1 MRAIGFDGRRASRLV
16 LSALVVGGV
25 LGFALDTVGML
36 PVPEIEVDWTIP
48 AMRASEYVPAAS
60 LNAGEETVLIY
71 VGSSTCAWSNVQEL
85 PLQIRRLKILM
96 QQRARTEGRR
106 FATIGIA
113 RDRFAADGL
122 SHLKKFGP
130 FDEVMAGRSGAN
142 LGIQEYIYGVGS
154 MAGPG
159 ATPQIILVSRRL
171 AFPANHVSI
180 VDERVILR
188 KRGFAAISE
197 WIAEGAPVPID
208 DG

>member
-1 MRAIGFDGRRASRLV
+1 MRATGFNRQAGKLV
-16 LSALVVGGV
+16 LLALAVGCV
-25 LGFALDTVGML
+25 LGFALDSVGML
-36 PVPEIEVDWTIP
+36 PVPAIEIDWTVP

-60 LNAGEETVLIY
+60 SNAGEEVVLIY

-85 PLQIRRLKILM
+85 PLQVRRLKTIM
-96 QQRARTEGRR
+96 QQRARTEGRQ

-113 RDRFAADGL
+113 RDRLASVGL

-142 LGIQEYIYGVGS
+142 RGIQEYIYGAGS
-154 MAGPG
+154 MAGPD

-197 WIAEGAPVPID
+197 WIAEGAPVSTD